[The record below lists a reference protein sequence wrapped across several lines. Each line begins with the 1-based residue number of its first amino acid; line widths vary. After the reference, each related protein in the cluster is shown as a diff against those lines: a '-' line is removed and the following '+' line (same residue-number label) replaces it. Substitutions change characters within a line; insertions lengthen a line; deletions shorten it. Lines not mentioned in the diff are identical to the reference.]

1 VKKDTPEAKRETTG
15 GTMSKETNV
24 SKETDTDFGND
35 KRRRH
40 QHWLVTIVYTD
51 KQEFSRVYL
60 DIEKAKKFAK
70 RQKKSPVVRGAR
82 IKLLR

>member
-1 VKKDTPEAKRETTG
+1 
-15 GTMSKETNV
+15 MSKETNT
-24 SKETDTDFGND
+24 SKEANTDFGND

-40 QHWLVTIVYTD
+40 QHWLVTIIYTD

-70 RQKKSPVVRGAR
+70 RQKKSPVVSGAKIR
-82 IKLLR
+82 LLR